1 MKTTNLIL
9 TTWLKAF
16 KPFTGD
22 SIPAQRRT
30 IVKKVTAIKQD
41 IKEDKNSSKKE
52 FQRKAHI
59 GNFFAGVHCV
69 FDPRLIR

>member
-9 TTWLKAF
+9 TSWLKAF
-16 KPFTGD
+16 RPFTGGL
-22 SIPAQRRT
+22 IPAQRSV
-30 IVKKVTAIKQD
+30 ISKQATAAKQHA
-41 IKEDKNSSKKE
+41 KEDKNSSKKE

-59 GNFFAGVHCV
+59 GNFFAGAHCV

>member
-16 KPFTGD
+16 RPFTGD
-22 SIPAQRRT
+22 SIPAKHSI
-30 IVKKVTAIKQD
+30 IVKKSTAVKQQA
-41 IKEDKNSSKKE
+41 KEDKDTSKKE

-59 GNFFAGVHCV
+59 GNFFAGAHCV

>member
-1 MKTTNLIL
+1 
-9 TTWLKAF
+9 
-16 KPFTGD
+16 
-22 SIPAQRRT
+22 
-30 IVKKVTAIKQD
+30 VTATKQN
-41 IKEDKNSSKKE
+41 IKEDKSSSKKE

>member
-22 SIPAQRRT
+22 SYPTQQRT
-30 IVKKVTAIKQD
+30 IVKKMTSVEQKT
-41 IKEDKNSSKKE
+41 KEDKNSSKKE